1 MKPEQVI
8 QLINKITA
16 SNWVTVKITLAEV
29 IGIVNIL
36 LLKRV
41 DEFQY
46 FETEKDHISNLLVQ
60 KILLHGASIMKLA
73 EGIDFP
79 IRHLQSP
86 QIKDP
91 FSIHVLFR
99 ALLESYLTLHHI
111 NFSDSEAE
119 NETRFKIWKQYGLR
133 QRGKISFISEV
144 SVENQKQLDDEKKEI
159 DNLLDEIK
167 SSSFYSSLNCAKKDT
182 FLVQIERDWKFGFRD
197 ETYLKFSWQQL
208 LENTGVNKVL
218 FSDTYNFL
226 SWFAHSNCISLYQ
239 LRDMYKQ
246 NSEKQEIIN
255 LMRETSIFIILA
267 CTDFMQKDKVLKNQ
281 YQKLEQAD
289 KDLINIYNYVF
300 RNNTYT
306 IENIKE

>member
-1 MKPEQVI
+1 MRPELAI
-8 QLINKITA
+8 QLINKVT
-16 SNWVTVKITLAEV
+16 SNDWVTVKMTLEEV
-29 IGIVNIL
+29 ISIVNIL
-36 LLKRV
+36 LVKRV
-41 DEFQY
+41 EEYQY
-46 FETEKDHISNLLVQ
+46 FETERDHISNLLVQ
-60 KILLHGASIMKLA
+60 KVLLHGASIMNLA
-73 EGIDFP
+73 DGIDFP
-79 IRHLQSP
+79 MRYLQSP

-99 ALLESYLTLHHI
+99 ALLESYLTLHHV
-111 NFSDSEAE
+111 NFSESESE
-119 NETRFKIWKQYGLR
+119 NEIRFKIWIQYGLR
-133 QRGKISFISEV
+133 QRGKITFSEMTP
-144 SVENQKQLDDEKKEI
+144 ENEKQLDDEKKEI
-159 DNLLDEIK
+159 DNLIGEIT
-167 SSSFYSSLNCAKKDT
+167 SSIFYSSLDRAKKDT
-182 FLVQIERDWKFGFRD
+182 FLLQIERDWKFGFRD

-246 NSEKQEIIN
+246 NGEEQEIKN

-300 RNNTYT
+300 RNNSYT

>member
-1 MKPEQVI
+1 MRPEQAI
-8 QLINKITA
+8 QLINKVT
-16 SNWVTVKITLAEV
+16 SNDWVTVKMTLEEV
-29 IGIVNIL
+29 ISIVNIL
-36 LLKRV
+36 LVKRV
-41 DEFQY
+41 EEYQY
-46 FETEKDHISNLLVQ
+46 FETERDHISNLLVQ
-60 KILLHGASIMKLA
+60 KVLLHGASIMKLA
-73 EGIDFP
+73 DGIDFP
-79 IRHLQSP
+79 MRYLQSP

-99 ALLESYLTLHHI
+99 ALLESYLTLHHV
-111 NFSDSEAE
+111 NFSESEAE
-119 NETRFKIWKQYGLR
+119 NEIRFKIWIQYGLR
-133 QRGKISFISEV
+133 QRGKVTFSEMTT
-144 SVENQKQLDDEKKEI
+144 ENKKQLDDEKKEI
-159 DNLLDEIK
+159 DNLIGEIT
-167 SSSFYSSLNCAKKDT
+167 SSIFYSSLDRAKKDT

-246 NSEKQEIIN
+246 NGEEQEIKN

-267 CTDFMQKDKVLKNQ
+267 LTDFMQKDKVLKNQ

-300 RNNTYT
+300 RNNSYT